1 MHVARERVLGASPSD
16 GHTQG
21 VTRPGDAGS
30 GSADLE
36 LPTCSGGCAWSAPAA
51 RNTNLID
58 AFSVAH
64 DLAGTK
70 EIDRAAR
77 RPEPDTCPGTE
88 ARATPPRATS
98 SLPNPKHGAPHA
110 NHSNIM
116 PRAHAHSVAQA
127 HPEKGGMREGRRS
140 RGARS
145 TRRYAWPRPQW
156 RHDTPRE
163 IERAVGHAHTLL
175 DEHS

>member
-1 MHVARERVLGASPSD
+1 VMRGAQLNAALATALNRITTLFVCCFACEFPWVKENFKRKVRMHVARERVLGASPSD

-77 RPEPDTCPGTE
+77 RPEPDTCP
-88 ARATPPRATS
+88 
-98 SLPNPKHGAPHA
+98 
-110 NHSNIM
+110 
-116 PRAHAHSVAQA
+116 
-127 HPEKGGMREGRRS
+127 EGE
-140 RGARS
+140 
-145 TRRYAWPRPQW
+145 T
-156 RHDTPRE
+156 
-163 IERAVGHAHTLL
+163 
-175 DEHS
+175 